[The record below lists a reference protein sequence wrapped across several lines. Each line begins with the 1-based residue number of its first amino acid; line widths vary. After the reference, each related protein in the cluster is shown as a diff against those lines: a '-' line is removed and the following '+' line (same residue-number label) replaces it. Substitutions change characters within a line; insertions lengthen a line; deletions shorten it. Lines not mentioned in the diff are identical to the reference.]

1 MSHRSLIVA
10 LLLTACASEEA
21 APPPPPAPPA
31 DQGYVGSADGRVREQ
46 RSSRVPAG
54 HMLVNV
60 TKADLST
67 EVLPLF
73 EQQVGVTITWHGDP
87 RPVTLRLSQTMPWD
101 EILSLVC
108 QFTRTHATKD
118 YQGRLVL
125 KDGWGGDLGDG
136 DIRALQ
142 AEGAATVSSRG
153 GQRGGSRGGAGSSA
167 GSNPGWSGGSAPASG
182 GGGTSGSGIP
192 EPTGA
197 YSGGA
202 EAGRLLR
209 GANTRTSNAGP

>member
-1 MSHRSLIVA
+1 MSHRSLLVA
-10 LLLTACASEEA
+10 LLLTACATEEA
-21 APPPPPAPPA
+21 APPPPPPPPP
-31 DQGYVGSADGRVREQ
+31 DQGYVGSADGRAPEQ

-87 RPVTLRLSQTMPWD
+87 RPVTLRLTQTMPWD

-108 QFTRTHATKD
+108 QFTKTHATKD

-142 AEGAATVSSRG
+142 AQGAATVSSRG
-153 GQRGGSRGGAGSSA
+153 GQRGGSRGGAGGGA

-182 GGGTSGSGIP
+182 GGGSGSGIP

>member
-1 MSHRSLIVA
+1 MSYRSLLVA
-10 LLLTACASEEA
+10 LLLTACASEE
-21 APPPPPAPPA
+21 PPPPPPSAPPP
-31 DQGYVGSADGRVREQ
+31 DQGYIGSADGRAPEP
-46 RSSRVPAG
+46 RSSTRVPAG

-87 RPVTLRLSQTMPWD
+87 RPVTLRLTQTMPWD
-101 EILSLVC
+101 EVLSLVC

-142 AEGAATVSSRG
+142 AQGAATVSSRG
-153 GQRGGSRGGAGSSA
+153 GQRGGGGGQGASSA

-182 GGGTSGSGIP
+182 GGSGNGIP

-209 GANTRTSNAGP
+209 GANTRTSNAGPQ